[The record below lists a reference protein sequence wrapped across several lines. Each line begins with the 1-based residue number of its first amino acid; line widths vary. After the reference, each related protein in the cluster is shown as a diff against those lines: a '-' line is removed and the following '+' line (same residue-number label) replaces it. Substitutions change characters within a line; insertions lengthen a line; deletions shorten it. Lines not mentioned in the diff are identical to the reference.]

1 MKKTLALL
9 LALCMAL
16 SLAACGS
23 GSSAPAASGDSAP
36 AASGDSAPA
45 VRDSLIYSVA
55 ADNSTFDPMLS
66 MSIGVI
72 MNFQVFEC
80 LVREES
86 DGTLNPGLAESWTM
100 GDDNLSITFKIRE
113 NVKFH
118 NGDTLTA
125 EDVAFSLNRAIAGS
139 DLDAASYM
147 IEAVVDDDT
156 HVTLKLNS
164 VYSDIL
170 SALSVANM
178 AIVSKRAVEE
188 LGDSFGSNPVGT
200 GAYMLESWTPGVS
213 MVFKAFPDYW
223 RGEAAIKDVTVLV
236 QPNPSTAAI
245 ALENGEVDVVHALNV
260 VDMDHLDSLPNVTVY
275 RKNSVS
281 TITLYLNTVGGGTVD
296 PRVRQAIALCI
307 DRQEIC
313 DGALSGSEPAATI
326 ISPSMDYHNDSF
338 TVAEPDVEAAKAL
351 LAEAGYADGLTIKY
365 ATVAEAPDLVQI
377 GVLLQGQLAKAGIT
391 LEIDTKEYSTW
402 FQDVQFNHDFDVTC
416 AATTA
421 NASATNAILSN
432 ILVTGAVNNLGQY
445 HNDRVEALLKQAIA
459 SFDDAEKQACY
470 DEICQIMLEE
480 YPVIALATSLTGL
493 GANSAL
499 QGVVMPKVGSM
510 YFYDWSWAN

>member
-1 MKKTLALL
+1 MKKVLALI
-9 LALCMAL
+9 LALCMVL

-23 GSSAPAASGDSAP
+23 GSSAPAP
-36 AASGDSAPA
+36 AASGSETAP
-45 VRDSLIYSVA
+45 VKDSLIYSVA

-72 MNFQVFEC
+72 LNFQVFEC
-80 LVREES
+80 LIREES

-100 GDDNLSITFKIRE
+100 SDDNLSITFKIRDG
-113 NVKFH
+113 VKFH

-147 IEAVVDDDT
+147 VEAVADDDT
-156 HVTLKLNS
+156 HVTLTLNS

-188 LGDSFGSNPVGT
+188 LGDSFGTNPVGT
-200 GAYMLESWTPGVS
+200 GPYTLENWTSGVS
-213 MVFKAFPDYW
+213 MTFKAFPDYW
-223 RGEAAIKDVTVLV
+223 RGEAAIKNVTVLI

-281 TITLYLNTVGGGTVD
+281 TITLYLNTVGGGTLD
-296 PRVRQAIALCI
+296 PRVRKAIALCI

-326 ISPSMDYHNDSF
+326 ISPSMDYHNDTF
-338 TVAEPDVEAAKAL
+338 TVAAPDVEAAKAL
-351 LAEAGYADGLTIKY
+351 LAEAGYGNGLTIKY

-377 GVLLQGQLAKAGIT
+377 GVLLQGQLAKAGIN

-445 HNDRVEALLKQAIA
+445 HNDRVEELLKQAIA
-459 SFDDAEKQACY
+459 SFDDTEKQTCY
-470 DEICQIMLEE
+470 DEICEIMLEE
-480 YPVIALATSLTGL
+480 CPVIALATSLTGL
-493 GANSAL
+493 GANSSL